1 LPLALDDT
9 ADARHQILPLA
20 ILGAFLEAQQ
30 KVRGVRAQ
38 MRRQF
43 RKFKRHPVARS
54 VATTSPD

>member
-30 KVRGVRAQ
+30 KVTGARG
-38 MRRQF
+38 
-43 RKFKRHPVARS
+43 
-54 VATTSPD
+54 ATVPQVQASSGCAICCDNFA